1 MAEIY
6 AGKTEI
12 RGKSRFWLFFTFDI
26 RIMLKCIVILVINQ
40 KRRVLSVLIQINKQ
54 LEKMMPLITP
64 ISVVLGVMLA
74 GYIKDY
80 AFIIP
85 WVFAFMTF
93 SGSLN
98 SSFGSLKEIIHHP
111 KPLFLILIL
120 LHILM
125 PLFAWSTGTL
135 AFGDDSFT
143 ITGLVLAMTI
153 PTGISSFI
161 WVSIYRG
168 NIPLTLSIIL
178 VDTFLS
184 PFIVPLTLSV
194 FFQKSVQIDTVPMMA
209 GLFGMIVLPSFL
221 GMLFNQFAGRTAQ
234 ALSSRLSPFS
244 KLGMA
249 IVVMLNG
256 AIVAPYLK
264 EVNLKLIFIAIIVL
278 CVAFMGYLISFIIAN
293 LLKYDQG
300 TTVSVT
306 FNGGMRNIS
315 VGSVLAVTYFPAPV
329 AVPVVIGILF
339 QQVLA
344 SLYGVIMK
352 RHFSRKVL
360 QEGHTSKI

>member
-1 MAEIY
+1 M
-6 AGKTEI
+6 
-12 RGKSRFWLFFTFDI
+12 
-26 RIMLKCIVILVINQ
+26 
-40 KRRVLSVLIQINKQ
+40 LIQINKQ

-74 GYIKDY
+74 GYIKDF

-120 LHILM
+120 LHIMM

-135 AFGDDSFT
+135 VFGDDSFT
-143 ITGLVLAMTI
+143 ITGLVLAMAI

-194 FFQKSVQIDTVPMMA
+194 FFQKSVQIDTVQMMA

-221 GMLFNQFAGRTAQ
+221 GMLFNQFAGKTAQ
-234 ALSSRLSPFS
+234 ALSSCLSPFS

-249 IVVMLNG
+249 IVVILNG
-256 AIVAPYLK
+256 AVVAPYLR
-264 EVNLKLIFIAIIVL
+264 EVNLKLILIGITVF
-278 CVAFMGYLISFIIAN
+278 CVAFMGYLMSFIIAN

-300 TTVSVT
+300 TTVAVT

-329 AVPVVIGILF
+329 AVPVVIGMLF

-352 RHFSRKVL
+352 RHFSRRVL

>member
-1 MAEIY
+1 M
-6 AGKTEI
+6 
-12 RGKSRFWLFFTFDI
+12 
-26 RIMLKCIVILVINQ
+26 
-40 KRRVLSVLIQINKQ
+40 LIQINKQ

-74 GYIKDY
+74 GYIKDF

-98 SSFGSLKEIIHHP
+98 SSFSSLKEIMHHP
-111 KPLFLILIL
+111 KPLFLILFL

-135 AFGDDSFT
+135 AFGDDSLT
-143 ITGLVLAMTI
+143 ITGLVLAMAI

-184 PFIVPLTLSV
+184 PFIVPLTLPV
-194 FFQKSVQIDTVPMMA
+194 FFQKSVQIDAVPMMT

-221 GMLFNQFAGRTAQ
+221 GMLFNQFAGKSAA

-256 AIVAPYLK
+256 AVVAPYLK
-264 EVNLKLIFIAIIVL
+264 EVNLKLILIGITVF

-293 LLKYDQG
+293 VLKYDQG
-300 TTVSVT
+300 TTVAVT

-329 AVPVVIGILF
+329 AVPVVIGMLF

-344 SLYGVIMK
+344 SLYGLIMK

-360 QEGHTSKI
+360 QGGHSV